1 MNDDA
6 PKQLEAEFA
15 RLGIARTD
23 PAELILGDP
32 PWLYPPEFIL
42 QVARA
47 LPDGVGAAALG
58 RALVVSRAA
67 GVDGA
72 THVE

>member
-6 PKQLEAEFA
+6 LKQLEAEFA

-47 LPDGVGAAALG
+47 LPDGAGAATLG
-58 RALVVSRAA
+58 RALVATRAGRA
-67 GVDGA
+67 DGP
-72 THVE
+72 THAE